1 MVSDQFHKPAMA
13 EEALAYLSPIKG
25 GVYVDCTIGGGGHSK
40 KILEVLGPD
49 GMLVGIDQDL
59 EAIEE
64 CAGVFHN
71 APNVKLVHGNFARL
85 GELLGGQG
93 IKEVDG
99 CLFDLGVSS
108 HQLESIQRGFSFRAE
123 AGLDMR
129 MNVQTDRTAY
139 DLVNR
144 LTEKELERILWEY
157 GEERWARKLAR
168 RIVERRTERPIRT
181 TLELARIAEE
191 CVPRVKHKK
200 LLHPATKMFMA
211 LRIAVNRELQSLHE
225 GIDEAVR
232 VTSERGR
239 IVVITYHSLEDRI
252 VKNAFREGA
261 KDTEMYSGQREVIP
275 KKKLTILTKKPL
287 QPSEEEVRENPRARS
302 AKLRAVAVKVEIIRR

>member
-1 MVSDQFHKPAMA
+1 
-13 EEALAYLSPIKG
+13 
-25 GVYVDCTIGGGGHSK
+25 
-40 KILEVLGPD
+40 
-49 GMLVGIDQDL
+49 
-59 EAIEE
+59 
-64 CAGVFHN
+64 
-71 APNVKLVHGNFARL
+71 
-85 GELLGGQG
+85 
-93 IKEVDG
+93 
-99 CLFDLGVSS
+99 
-108 HQLESIQRGFSFRAE
+108 
-123 AGLDMR
+123 

-144 LTEKELERILWEY
+144 LKEKELERILWEY
-157 GEERWARKLAR
+157 GEERWARRLAR

-261 KDTEMYSGQREVIP
+261 KDTEMFPGQREVIP